1 MYLKSI
7 ELVGFKSFVEP
18 TLLTF
23 ELGITVIVGPN
34 GCGKS
39 NISDAIRWVLGEQS
53 AKLLRGRR
61 MEDLIFN
68 GSATRAPIGM
78 AEVSLV
84 LEDAASTLGDSP
96 YAAFDEVKVSRR
108 LYRDGTSEYR
118 LNGSPCR
125 LKDIVEL
132 FLESGLATNA
142 FAVIE
147 QDRVAAIVSA
157 KPEER
162 RLLLEQAAGVMKYMH
177 KRAIAQRRLD
187 AARDNLVRV
196 TDLVEELRR
205 QVRRGVGA
213 GGGRCRRRRWFS

>member
-23 ELGITVIVGPN
+23 EPGITVIVGPN

-96 YAAFDEVKVSRR
+96 YAPFDEVRCSGPWIRLAHTWGGSLERFGTVWPFACPSPVSSLTR
-108 LYRDGTSEYR
+108 
-118 LNGSPCR
+118 
-125 LKDIVEL
+125 
-132 FLESGLATNA
+132 
-142 FAVIE
+142 
-147 QDRVAAIVSA
+147 
-157 KPEER
+157 
-162 RLLLEQAAGVMKYMH
+162 
-177 KRAIAQRRLD
+177 
-187 AARDNLVRV
+187 
-196 TDLVEELRR
+196 
-205 QVRRGVGA
+205 
-213 GGGRCRRRRWFS
+213 